1 MKCHYGLKMSS
12 KGFVRAGSI
21 FWGISPLPGANT
33 ELWKMKQNL
42 EKTLGR
48 LLDMPC
54 YDGSVTETDNGEVT
68 IYCEVCEVTDTNR
81 VVCPKSSQVSNND
94 YYELCRDEKDFD
106 PTSCK
111 KARCSNIEGSVS
123 NYVYHQNYD
132 DGSICDCGAPFIL
145 TWTRDN
151 GNSVFRP
158 ATQNDAMTAMMI
170 TGPHTVSSIYTA
182 PGGGFGSRAW
192 WELGSELLVSQP
204 SVPGPSTCSSRPDIS
219 SIVQDKVDTSI
230 PLGAGTDFY

>member
-1 MKCHYGLKMSS
+1 MSAGGL
-12 KGFVRAGSI
+12 
-21 FWGISPLPGANT
+21 FWGIGTLPDADT

-48 LLDMPC
+48 SLDVPC
-54 YDGSVTETDNGEVT
+54 YDGSVTETENGEFT

-81 VVCPKSSQVSNND
+81 IACPKRSQVSD
-94 YYELCRDEKDFD
+94 YYSLCRGEKDFD
-106 PTSCK
+106 PISCAK
-111 KARCSNIEGSVS
+111 GRCLDWDSES

-145 TWTRDN
+145 TWKKDN
-151 GNSVFRP
+151 GNSEFRP
-158 ATQNDAMTAMMI
+158 ATQSDAMTAMMK
-170 TGPHTVSSIYTA
+170 TGTYAGTSIYTA
-182 PGGGFGSRAW
+182 PGGDSGSRAW
-192 WELGSELLVSQP
+192 WYLDLELLVNQP